1 MIQNCHSALVSVPV
15 QVHYQRQTNYR
26 RMSHQRQDLLFDFRS
41 VCEKRKGYVAKG
53 MKHAYEGRYHLGK
66 DVSASRESCVW

>member
-1 MIQNCHSALVSVPV
+1 
-15 QVHYQRQTNYR
+15 
-26 RMSHQRQDLLFDFRS
+26 MSHQRQDLLFDFRS

-66 DVSASRESCVW
+66 DVSALRESCVW